1 MTNRVDLTLERTTRL
16 VCETSFSTN
25 HDTDLV
31 EKWLN
36 TREPMHWDGEFD
48 ENLWDEDGNGDYP
61 TLDYAEVNEGGGD
74 DEDCDYDDQIQEW
87 IDENT
92 VDMNQ
97 IFSSGC
103 EVQKI
108 TDFIKKNEKLFN
120 TLTKKKLVEEL
131 TEDEKEVF
139 YELREIA
146 GLRIPYEYGKEYLT
160 RRKQNEK

>member
-1 MTNRVDLTLERTTRL
+1 MTNRVDLNLERTT
-16 VCETSFSTN
+16 VQSGEYSFSTN

-31 EKWLN
+31 EKWLKTTDVDMWEGVVEN
-36 TREPMHWDGEFD
+36 WDDEEEECPKVTYVSVDEGE
-48 ENLWDEDGNGDYP
+48 
-61 TLDYAEVNEGGGD
+61 GD
-74 DEDCDYDDQIQEW
+74 DEDCDYDDQIQNW

-103 EVQKI
+103 DVMKI

-131 TEDEKEVF
+131 TEDEKKVF
-139 YELREIA
+139 YELRGLA
-146 GLRIPYEYGKEYLT
+146 GLRIPYE
-160 RRKQNEK
+160 